1 MANMVPCDVRCLGA
15 EAAVVDALA
24 RLQLAAM
31 RAGCRIS
38 LCNATPELVELIAFV
53 GLADVLTQRDEDRTT
68 SR

>member
-1 MANMVPCDVRCLGA
+1 MATLVPCDVRCLGA

-31 RAGCRIS
+31 RVGCRIS
-38 LCNATPELVELIAFV
+38 LRNASPELLELIAFI
-53 GLADVLTQRDEDRTT
+53 GLKEVLPRDADRSA